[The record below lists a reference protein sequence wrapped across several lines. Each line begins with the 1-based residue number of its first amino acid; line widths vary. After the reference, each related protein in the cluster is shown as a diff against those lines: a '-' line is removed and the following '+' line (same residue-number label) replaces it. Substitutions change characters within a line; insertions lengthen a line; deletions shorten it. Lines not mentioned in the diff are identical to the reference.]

1 MNHPAPRTVVWRLRS
16 TTLPGVP
23 RRGGRGAGGLGGRG
37 GVVSRSQQPSAT
49 TSSQQQPAAAASSTQ
64 QPAAAASSSSTQQQP
79 TLGNGP
85 PDILTGAHVCARSPV
100 THEFSTLLLQW
111 HTPHVTPLSRRSLQV
126 SVWRPAEQFHP
137 VTAYYYCNPITGS
150 ELLRPPPFVMEGSSR
165 ITPPVTPPITPSCV
179 DYSACGPRSVSRC
192 LCGGRSDRYTRIVNT
207 MCAYW
212 FLDAQAA

>member
-1 MNHPAPRTVVWRLRS
+1 M
-16 TTLPGVP
+16 
-23 RRGGRGAGGLGGRG
+23 GAGGLRGRG

-111 HTPHVTPLSRRSLQV
+111 HTPHVTPLSRRFLHV

-150 ELLRPPPFVMEGSSR
+150 ELLRPPLCDGRVEQNYSAGYSA
-165 ITPPVTPPITPSCV
+165 
-179 DYSACGPRSVSRC
+179 DYSVVCRLLRVWSEVGVAVSVWWQVRSIHTHCQHHV
-192 LCGGRSDRYTRIVNT
+192 RILV
-207 MCAYW
+207 Y
-212 FLDAQAA
+212 